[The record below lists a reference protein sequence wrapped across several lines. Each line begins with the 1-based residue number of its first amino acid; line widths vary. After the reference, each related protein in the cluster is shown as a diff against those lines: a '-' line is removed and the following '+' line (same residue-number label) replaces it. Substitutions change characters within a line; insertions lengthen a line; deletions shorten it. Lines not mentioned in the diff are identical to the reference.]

1 MTISLDLTILSEVRK
16 AGDRSKYIRKF
27 SSFSPLFSDNP
38 QNFYLNLSLICNVGH
53 FCITFRYEF
62 RRKYTLIWPCLV
74 VLFYHIFDNCSEYKI
89 LEPEI
94 GLHRAFAKGSSPF
107 HYNRPTSLPIIR
119 IAAVT
124 TNKIV
129 VSTIFGCTF
138 LWRLTWSTL
147 SRQWSIEFLH
157 CEVLKPINLKNL
169 SKICFLMTHFIYTY
183 AWKLWT
189 KSWTK
194 RQ

>member
-1 MTISLDLTILSEVRK
+1 MANYLVNRPFWSDLTKLSEVRK
-16 AGDRSKYIRKF
+16 AGDRSKYIQKF

-53 FCITFRYEF
+53 FCIIFRYVF

-74 VLFYHIFDNCSEYKI
+74 VLFCYIFDKCSEYKI

-94 GLHRAFAKGSSPF
+94 GLHRAFVKGSSPF

-129 VSTIFGCTF
+129 VSSTCSEYYFWLHIPLTSYLINFESSMKYRILA
-138 LWRLTWSTL
+138 LWSFKANQ
-147 SRQWSIEFLH
+147 S
-157 CEVLKPINLKNL
+157 
-169 SKICFLMTHFIYTY
+169 
-183 AWKLWT
+183 
-189 KSWTK
+189 
-194 RQ
+194 